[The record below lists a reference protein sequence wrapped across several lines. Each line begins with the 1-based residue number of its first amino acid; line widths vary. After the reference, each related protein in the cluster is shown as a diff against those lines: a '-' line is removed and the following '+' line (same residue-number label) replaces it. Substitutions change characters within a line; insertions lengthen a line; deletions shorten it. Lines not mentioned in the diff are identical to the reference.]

1 MDVKIIAISPKGT
14 RKVFPLVARRTTL
27 GRQNDC
33 DLKIP
38 LSEISRKHCEIIV
51 EENSVKIKDFGSSN
65 GTFVNNEKVDER
77 ELEAGDIISLAGAI
91 NFMVQI
97 DGQPAEIDERKLR
110 QKPQTQVLPEEPK
123 PAAPAAPLSS
133 TSTSSTEESIADQ
146 ILGESF
152 FMDLDEDEE
161 EEE

>member
-14 RKVFPLVARRTTL
+14 RKIFPLVANQTTL
-27 GRQNDC
+27 GRQDDC

-38 LSEISRKHCEIIV
+38 LSEISRRHCQIIV
-51 EENSVKIKDFGSSN
+51 EEKSVRIKDLGSAN
-65 GTFVNNEKVDER
+65 GTFVDGQKVDEQ
-77 ELEAGDIISLAGAI
+77 ELKPGNVISLAGAI

-97 DGQPAEIDERKLR
+97 DGEPAEIDEAKLR
-110 QKPQTQVLPEEPK
+110 QKPQAKKMPEEKKPAE
-123 PAAPAAPLSS
+123 PAAPFAS
-133 TSTSSTEESIADQ
+133 TSTTSTEESIADE

-152 FMDLDEDEE
+152 FMDMDEE